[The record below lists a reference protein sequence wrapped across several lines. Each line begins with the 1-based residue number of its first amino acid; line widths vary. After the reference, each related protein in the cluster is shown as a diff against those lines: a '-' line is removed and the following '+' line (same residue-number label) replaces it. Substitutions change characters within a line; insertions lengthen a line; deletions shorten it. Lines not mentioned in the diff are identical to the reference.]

1 MLRGGPWTHNE
12 QHEILDYCQSDVE
25 PLPPLLV
32 AMLPSIMA
40 TPQGLGQPLLRGR
53 YTAAVARMER
63 SGIPIDAETLVAIQD
78 GWEDIK
84 TQLIDEVDSQYGVF
98 DHGHYRDGLFA
109 RYLFDQD
116 FPWPRTDTGLLKVDD
131 HTFSDMT
138 KITRSSNR

>member
-1 MLRGGPWTHNE
+1 
-12 QHEILDYCQSDVE
+12 
-25 PLPPLLV
+25 
-32 AMLPSIMA
+32 
-40 TPQGLGQPLLRGR
+40 
-53 YTAAVARMER
+53 MER
-63 SGIPIDAETLVAIQD
+63 CGIPIDAETLVAIQD

-98 DHGHYRDGLFA
+98 DHGDFRDGLFA

-116 FPWPRTDTGLLKVDD
+116 IPWPRTDTGLLKVDD

>member
-12 QHEILDYCQSDVE
+12 QHEILNYCQSDVE

-40 TPQGLGQPLLRGR
+40 TPKTRPTAAEGR

-63 SGIPIDAETLVAIQD
+63 CGIPIDAETLVAIQD

-98 DHGHYRDGLFA
+98 DHGHFRDG
-109 RYLFDQD
+109 
-116 FPWPRTDTGLLKVDD
+116 
-131 HTFSDMT
+131 
-138 KITRSSNR
+138 